1 MRMSV
6 DGWSNSREVRV
17 EGGKVQFEVG
27 MDHNHCS
34 TCASRV
40 RHVEH
45 ALVRKDIPHRFFGGG
60 GSALFVELDGPP
72 SGVDLRAHIGRAL
85 DITAR

>member
-1 MRMSV
+1 MYLSV
-6 DGWSNSREVRV
+6 AGWSNSREVRV

-27 MDHNHCS
+27 MDHNHCP

-40 RHVEH
+40 RHVTN

-60 GSALFVELDGPP
+60 GSALYVELDGPP
-72 SGVDLRAHIGRAL
+72 QGVDLRTHIGRAL
-85 DITAR
+85 NIAVR